1 MAHDDGDDLTVDED
15 EIEDDEDDPARR
27 DSRTASGLSSNVTS
41 ALPVLD
47 LLYRNFQG
55 TDNLEATS
63 ARMAARDRFSA
74 YLEPPA
80 QSTLQRY
87 IHNACDPQNYEPNL
101 ALNLEVV
108 DLINTKRGNAP
119 REAAMTIVQLINSRN
134 ANVAML
140 ALALLDIC
148 VKNCGYPFHLQIST
162 KEFLNELVRR
172 FPERPPIRPSR
183 AQQRIL
189 ESIEE
194 WRQTICQTSRYKD
207 DLGFIRDM
215 HRLLLYKGYM
225 FPEIRREDAAVL
237 NPSDNLQSAEE
248 MEEEEKIAQSAKLQE
263 LIRRGNPDDLREANR
278 LMKIMAGYDTRHRTD
293 YRAKA
298 AEEVSRVQ
306 EKAKLLEEMLENF
319 KPGDKLSEGD
329 VYEELASALQNAH
342 PKIQKMCEDE
352 SEDNEAVS
360 KLLEIN
366 DSIHR
371 TVQRYKL
378 IKAGDVTA
386 AANIPKGTLGTSTG
400 VKKNAANELSLIDFG
415 GEEEQVSAASNG
427 STAVKPPA
435 ASTLEGDLLGLSF
448 QDEPQGQG
456 SVALPLGPAEELL
469 LTTGEGSS
477 SASLPK
483 SPSIPSTS
491 TPTPKPSDAFATIIS
506 GGSRTSSPFNKLQ
519 SSASSNAASSSLLDL
534 GQLASGPPAPTLHAQ
549 HSPQPTSQS
558 KQVTTAQTSDADD
571 EWTFSSALPEE
582 TLPSQN
588 TIEVLN
594 TTIGIKM
601 QVKRFPG
608 ENKIHGLVS
617 FSNNTPHAISE
628 LHFQIAIEKAYSLQ
642 LRPQSGRDIAPYQK
656 IGVQQQLQMDGVQP
670 GKGNTV
676 RLRYKVSYKVGQEL
690 NESDG
695 LVPSLGIS

>member
-1 MAHDDGDDLTVDED
+1 
-15 EIEDDEDDPARR
+15 
-27 DSRTASGLSSNVTS
+27 
-41 ALPVLD
+41 
-47 LLYRNFQG
+47 
-55 TDNLEATS
+55 
-63 ARMAARDRFSA
+63 MAARDRFSA
-74 YLEPPA
+74 YLEPPV

-140 ALALLDIC
+140 ALA
-148 VKNCGYPFHLQIST
+148 IST

-248 MEEEEKIAQSAKLQE
+248 MEEEERIAQSAKLQE

-319 KPGDKLSEGD
+319 KPGDKLTEGD

-378 IKAGDVTA
+378 IKAGDVTGA
-386 AANIPKGTLGTSTG
+386 SNIPKGTLGTSTG

-415 GEEEQVSAASNG
+415 GEEEQPSSSNG
-427 STAVKPPA
+427 GATSKLST
-435 ASTLEGDLLGLSF
+435 STLEGDLLGLSF
-448 QDEPQGQG
+448 QDEPQGG
-456 SVALPLGPAEELL
+456 VALPLGP
-469 LTTGEGSS
+469 TDGPS
-477 SASLPK
+477 SAPFAK
-483 SPSIPSTS
+483 SPSIPSTF
-491 TPTPKPSDAFATIIS
+491 TQKPISPQADPFATITS
-506 GGSRTSSPFNKLQ
+506 GDSRTSSPFNKLQ
-519 SSASSNAASSSLLDL
+519 SSSSSNALSSLLDL
-534 GQLASGPPAPTLHAQ
+534 GQLAPGPATTANTHSHTLSQ
-549 HSPQPTSQS
+549 PQPQPSS
-558 KQVTTAQTSDADD
+558 HAKQVASGQNSEADD

-588 TIEVLN
+588 TVEVLN

-601 QVKRFPG
+601 QVKRLPG
-608 ENKIHGLVS
+608 ENRIHGLVS
-617 FSNNTPHAISE
+617 FSNNTSQPISE

-642 LRPQSGRDIAPYQK
+642 LRPQSGRNIAPHQK
-656 IGVQQQLQMDGVQP
+656 IGVQQQLQMDGVEL
-670 GKGNTV
+670 GKGNSV
-676 RLRYKVSYKVGQEL
+676 RLRYKVSYKIGQEL
-690 NESDG
+690 NENDG